1 MQSEPVLTAGGIVGA
16 ILSIVAALIAFGVV
30 DWTPEQVGALE
41 AALLSIVPG
50 VVGWRSVPGTPA
62 RNTAGQT
69 ARQGRR
75 TAGATVAERQAQHA
89 WAT

>member
-41 AALLSIVPG
+41 AALLSIVPLALS
-50 VVGWRSVPGTPA
+50 VGA
-62 RNTAGQT
+62 AYL
-69 ARQGRR
+69 ARQRVTPLAR
-75 TAGATVAERQAQHA
+75 PRDKDGAPLVRQ
-89 WAT
+89 